1 MWGQSLHVVMCYI
14 FDRDVKKIYNLLMN
28 TEDGDLWTLE
38 TSVFDSRQH
47 RILFFEYC
55 YQVEDSDG
63 RVVRKEWNLIKRAY
77 SFDETKDYVFS
88 DFWRDIPLNYYLY
101 TNTYINIRCL
111 NIEKS
116 VDLLRIPLYRKSII
130 FRVSAPQLKKN
141 EILAV
146 CGSHPILG
154 DWGPSRYLKMTHI
167 GEYDWILSVNIDR
180 ITLPLEYK
188 YVVVDKNNEQI
199 VSWEDGD
206 NRETGA
212 YQLSDGQVLVLYGD
226 NLHVNEGQWKIAG
239 VVVPVFSLR
248 SVHSYGVG
256 DFSDLKRMID
266 WAFKCGIK
274 LIQILPVNDTTNSHS
289 WTDSNPYNAISVFA
303 LHPHYLDVEK
313 LGELKDN
320 MIMTTYH
327 RQQRELNEL
336 PYSDYLAVDR
346 IKQSYIND
354 IFKERGQEVLN
365 SKEFDAFFT
374 KNRDWLL
381 PYAAFAVL
389 RDKYQ
394 TSCFNK
400 WEEYSEYDDKK
411 ISALCSKDSKLYY
424 EIQKIFYIQFNL
436 YVQLKEAS
444 DYAHSKGVALKGDL
458 QIGVSKYSVETWVH
472 PNYFNIH
479 SQMGVP
485 PDNSNLLGQNWG
497 YPSYNWLAIENDDYA
512 WWHRRIAYLENFFD
526 AIRVDHIIAFFRSW
540 EIPDSNIFGNMGIFS
555 PSLPLSIEE
564 INNFGLT
571 FHYELFTHPYINDE
585 VLTKVFGIHSA
596 YVKEHFLINK
606 SYNLYELR
614 NDFNNQIKIRDY
626 FKDNFDENSLWI
638 RDGLYRLI
646 SNVLFIEDP
655 YTKGVFHPRFAV
667 YNEPVYEIL
676 SPEEKDSYMRIYNN
690 YFYERHND
698 YWYNIAL
705 QKLSEVFSKTR
716 MLICGEDLGILPKCV
731 APALERMRIF
741 SLCIQSMPKTHGN
754 EFAHLEANIKQSVA
768 TITTH
773 DMPTMRLWWE
783 ENYPRT
789 QRFYSTMLQKQGNA
803 PIHLSSTIAE
813 EIIMRHLYCPSMI
826 CALSIQ
832 DWLSMDNELRNKDI
846 YAERI
851 NSPSDIYNRW
861 KYRMN
866 VTIESLM
873 NSEHFNKKIKM
884 MIKRS
889 RR

>member
-1 MWGQSLHVVMCYI
+1 LG
-14 FDRDVKKIYNLLMN
+14 
-28 TEDGDLWTLE
+28 
-38 TSVFDSRQH
+38 
-47 RILFFEYC
+47 IL
-55 YQVEDSDG
+55 
-63 RVVRKEWNLIKRAY
+63 
-77 SFDETKDYVFS
+77 
-88 DFWRDIPLNYYLY
+88 
-101 TNTYINIRCL
+101 
-111 NIEKS
+111 
-116 VDLLRIPLYRKSII
+116 
-130 FRVSAPQLKKN
+130 
-141 EILAV
+141 
-146 CGSHPILG
+146 
-154 DWGPSRYLKMTHI
+154 
-167 GEYDWILSVNIDR
+167 
-180 ITLPLEYK
+180 
-188 YVVVDKNNEQI
+188 
-199 VSWEDGD
+199 
-206 NRETGA
+206 
-212 YQLSDGQVLVLYGD
+212 
-226 NLHVNEGQWKIAG
+226 
-239 VVVPVFSLR
+239 
-248 SVHSYGVG
+248 
-256 DFSDLKRMID
+256 
-266 WAFKCGIK
+266 
-274 LIQILPVNDTTNSHS
+274 
-289 WTDSNPYNAISVFA
+289 
-303 LHPHYLDVEK
+303 
-313 LGELKDN
+313 
-320 MIMTTYH
+320 
-327 RQQRELNEL
+327 
-336 PYSDYLAVDR
+336 
-346 IKQSYIND
+346 
-354 IFKERGQEVLN
+354 
-365 SKEFDAFFT
+365 
-374 KNRDWLL
+374 
-381 PYAAFAVL
+381 
-389 RDKYQ
+389 
-394 TSCFNK
+394 
-400 WEEYSEYDDKK
+400 
-411 ISALCSKDSKLYY
+411 
-424 EIQKIFYIQFNL
+424 
-436 YVQLKEAS
+436 
-444 DYAHSKGVALKGDL
+444 
-458 QIGVSKYSVETWVH
+458 
-472 PNYFNIH
+472 
-479 SQMGVP
+479 
-485 PDNSNLLGQNWG
+485 
-497 YPSYNWLAIENDDYA
+497 
-512 WWHRRIAYLENFFD
+512 
-526 AIRVDHIIAFFRSW
+526 
-540 EIPDSNIFGNMGIFS
+540 GIFS